1 MIAGRPMLGPLV
13 VLAAWTM
20 IVLAWMTLARSTA
33 FKRAQIEI
41 GSLARG
47 THGADLDRL
56 LDQHAQWKA
65 HNYNHLLEQP
75 TLFYALCLTLAVIG
89 AEERTP
95 TTLAWAYVVLRIAH
109 SLIQVSV
116 NIVLYRAL
124 LFALS
129 SLCLIGLAAFAFWM
143 VMF

>member
-1 MIAGRPMLGPLV
+1 METSPPRRRLGRARPGR
-13 VLAAWTM
+13 LAD
-20 IVLAWMTLARSTA
+20 
-33 FKRAQIEI
+33 RA
-41 GSLARG
+41 S
-47 THGADLDRL
+47 DR
-56 LDQHAQWKA
+56 
-65 HNYNHLLEQP
+65 P
-75 TLFYALCLTLAVIG
+75 
-89 AEERTP
+89 
-95 TTLAWAYVVLRIAH
+95 AWAYVVLRIAH